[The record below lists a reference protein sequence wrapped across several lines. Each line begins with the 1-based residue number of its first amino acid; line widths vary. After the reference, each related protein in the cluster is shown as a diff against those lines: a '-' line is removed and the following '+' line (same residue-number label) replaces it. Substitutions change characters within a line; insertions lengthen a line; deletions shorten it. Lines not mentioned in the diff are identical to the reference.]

1 MQYIGVFDGRMVQ
14 ATYELINEVIV
25 ITGVKVLTAGNW
37 EEQTAEALKS
47 LSQWM
52 IEEYGDD
59 MMAPAR

>member
-1 MQYIGVFDGRMVQ
+1 MQYIGVFNGRMVQ

-25 ITGVKVLTAGNW
+25 ITGVKILTAGNW
-37 EEQTAEALKS
+37 EEQTGEALKS